1 MSLPSDASTQ
11 PFSDTPELQRRLE
24 RAAAAADADADT
36 DILHTDDAGIPRP
49 VISGFVPRSMDRT
62 TPPASVAELSGA
74 LRKASLASPPDAR
87 LILAHYHQLQPTDR
101 DPAAISLP
109 HTIVGRR
116 DLVGVV
122 QRTQD
127 VCFTFSIPF
136 HDHPDQLPPLTCHI
150 YYDPASDDCV
160 IVNKS
165 KAGVFLTGICPNHN
179 RTPLPVNQA
188 LVVQPGTWRISVA
201 HGGDPAEQALVD
213 FLILRRQFT
222 FTIREALAPLASSR
236 KRSAAD
242 DQNVQLKK
250 RRRDGDLTEVLLAAR
265 GSTRLDDAAGADAEA
280 DVGPITRTSDRHIVR
295 TEGTS
300 LLDLV
305 DGEVAVVRGRREGHA
320 DGDTDLS
327 AAMLID
333 APAACGTS
341 ATYELHRLKK
351 IAETPSASLFTGQ
364 HSRLAGDVVAKVIRY
379 TAKSAVDLVKCAMVW
394 QQEKRMLEKLHHEN
408 IISLKAFDGRLFA
421 MYVEPLPASLSR
433 GDESPFAPKDARAI
447 LGDVASALAYLDSCS
462 IVHNDIKPA
471 NIAYSPERGAVLLDF
486 GLATTSDAPPTLA
499 GTPWYIAPDLI
510 TRRSRG
516 SPADVWAMGVTMLYV
531 CGKLRKPEKIMRGWL
546 IRDIITASS
555 DARQKMMQWLD
566 VVNQAKESLTSSD
579 TVEGFVRKM
588 LHPEAKSRIDA
599 AQIVAT
605 LGGARR

>member
-24 RAAAAADADADT
+24 RAAAAADADTDT
-36 DILHTDDAGIPRP
+36 DILHADDAGIPRP
-49 VISGFVPRSMDRT
+49 VITGFVPRPTDRT
-62 TPPASVAELSGA
+62 TPPASVAELSEA

-109 HTIVGRR
+109 QTIVGRQ

-127 VCFTFSIPF
+127 VCFTLSIPF
-136 HDHPDQLPPLTCHI
+136 HDHPGQLPPLTCHV

-165 KAGVFLTGICPNHN
+165 KPGVFLTGICPNHD
-179 RTPLPVNQA
+179 RTSLPVDQGR
-188 LVVQPGTWRISVA
+188 VVQPGTWRISVA
-201 HGGDPAEQALVD
+201 HGGDSAEEDLVD

-222 FTIREALAPLASSR
+222 FTVREALRPLASSR
-236 KRSAAD
+236 KRSAAN
-242 DQNVQLKK
+242 DQDVQLKK
-250 RRRDGDLTEVLLAAR
+250 RRRDGDLTEVLLAAP
-265 GSTRLDDAAGADAEA
+265 GFARLDDAADAEA
-280 DVGPITRTSDRHIVR
+280 DVGPITRTTDRQIVR
-295 TEGTS
+295 TGGTP

-320 DGDTDLS
+320 EGDTGPS
-327 AAMLID
+327 AAMLVD
-333 APAACGTS
+333 ASGVSGSPAA
-341 ATYELHRLKK
+341 YELHRLKK

-379 TAKSAVDLVKCAMVW
+379 TAKSPVDLVKCAMVW
-394 QQEKRMLEKLHHEN
+394 QQEKRMLESLHHEN

-421 MYVEPLPASLSR
+421 MYVESLPASLSR

-447 LGDVASALAYLDSCS
+447 LGDVASALAYLDSCG

-471 NIAYSPERGAVLLDF
+471 NIAYSPDRGAVLLDF
-486 GLATTSDAPPTLA
+486 GLATTSDAPTTLG

-510 TRRSRG
+510 TRRGRG

-546 IRDIITASS
+546 IRDIMTASS

-579 TVEGFVRKM
+579 TVEGLVRKM
-588 LHPEAKSRIDA
+588 LHHEAKSRIDA
-599 AQIVAT
+599 AQVLAT
-605 LGGARR
+605 LGDARR